1 MALGILLRRCDA
13 PEGFL
18 EPRGRRPSEDR
29 GTPGSGSALQSM
41 YLTSAFHEAST
52 LALGFATGSSC
63 VLGDP
68 ARLGPG
74 SCRAHGLDI
83 KLDSWDIVTIK
94 A

>member
-1 MALGILLRRCDA
+1 MLPRASWNPGGVGHRRT
-13 PEGFL
+13 G
-18 EPRGRRPSEDR
+18 EPRVLGQLCK
-29 GTPGSGSALQSM
+29 AM

>member
-18 EPRGRRPSEDR
+18 EPRGRRPSED
-29 GTPGSGSALQSM
+29 GEPWVLGQLCKAM